1 MNKFIIVSMIAFNL
15 FAAGRIEM
23 AQNTKKEVV
32 KVLELNEGL
41 HASFFDYDGAKVE
54 KAAKD
59 LSNAID
65 KISDEK
71 IKKLLTFSKT
81 KLSEIKASNST
92 ADNNQNYHL
101 VSMALI
107 HIINTYD
114 VGEKYNAYSC
124 PMVKKKWVQNSS
136 KQDKVHNPYASN
148 MPHCGQKDTKF

>member
-1 MNKFIIVSMIAFNL
+1 MNKFIIVSMIAFHL

-23 AQNTKKEVV
+23 APNTKKEVV
-32 KVLELNEGL
+32 KVLELNETL
-41 HASFFDYDGAKVE
+41 HASFFEYDGAKVE
-54 KAAKD
+54 EAAKK
-59 LSNAID
+59 LSTAID

-81 KLSEIKASNST
+81 KLSEIQASKTT
-92 ADNNQNYHL
+92 AENNQSYHL

>member
-1 MNKFIIVSMIAFNL
+1 MNKFIIVSFIAFNL

-23 AQNTKKEVV
+23 AKDTKKQVV
-32 KVLELNEGL
+32 KVLELNEDL
-41 HASFFDYDGAKVE
+41 HSSFFKYDGAKVE
-54 KAAKD
+54 EAAKK
-59 LSNAID
+59 LSRAID

-71 IKKLLTFSKT
+71 IKKLLTFSKV
-81 KLSEIKASNST
+81 KLSEIQASKST

>member
-1 MNKFIIVSMIAFNL
+1 MNKFIIVSLIAFNL
-15 FAAGRIEM
+15 FAASRIEM
-23 AQNTKKEVV
+23 AKDTKEQVV
-32 KVLELNEGL
+32 KVLELNEAL

-54 KAAKD
+54 KGAKA

-81 KLSEIKASNST
+81 KLSEIEASKST